1 MNSRIARGLTVA
13 VGALAVAGAALV
25 AAPAASANG
34 TLSITPQTGSGE
46 SALSVTTAGGCASPN
61 ATHYTVTLS
70 GGSLN
75 ETINMNGVQPL
86 AAIGAV
92 GTQTTAMTAPV
103 AYTIDMAED
112 NYGSAIPT
120 GVYDL
125 SFNCRAALVP
135 QAITV
140 YTTKITIEQ
149 LAGGVAFTE
158 GAKELPVQ
166 SVTAPKVTGKAK
178 AGATLKVSKGTW
190 SPSDARVK
198 ATWKI
203 GKKTVGNGFSY
214 KVKPGDR
221 GKTIKVTVTASK
233 SGYKSATWTKSI
245 KVAQK

>member
-34 TLSITPQTGSGE
+34 TLGITPQTGSGE

-70 GGSLN
+70 GGSLT

-103 AYTIDMAED
+103 AYTIDMAQE

-125 SFNCRAALVP
+125 NFNCRAALVP

-149 LAGGVAFTE
+149 IAGGVAFTE
-158 GAKELPVQ
+158 GAKQLGVKN
-166 SVTAPKVTGKAK
+166 VTKPRVTGKAQV
-178 AGATLKVSKGTW
+178 GATIKVSKGTW
-190 SPSDARVK
+190 EPSDVTVK

-203 GKKTVGNGFSY
+203 GKKTVSNGFSY
-214 KVKPGDR
+214 KVKKSDR
-221 GKTIKVTVTASK
+221 GKTIRVTVTASK
-233 SGYKSATWTKSI
+233 QGFKPSTWIQTVR
-245 KVAQK
+245 VAR